1 MAKTLVVVE
10 SPAKAKTI
18 KKYLGSGFDVV
29 ASKGHIKDLPKKLG
43 VDIEKGFQETYEVVP
58 GKEKVVQELKQ
69 AATKADE
76 ILLATD
82 PDREGEAI
90 AWHIADELKGAKKS
104 TKRVE
109 FHEITKKGVEY
120 GVSHPRALDKNLY
133 DAQRCRRVLDRI
145 VGYDVSA
152 LVWSKLAF
160 GLSAG
165 RVQSVA
171 LRLIVDREREIE
183 AFVPEEYWNC
193 GAALTPGTQNGKNKG
208 NGHDAPH
215 PFIGRL
221 VSRDGEKLGV
231 KNGDEAARVRMDLE
245 KARYSVAKVTKSER
259 KRNAP
264 APYTTSKLQQD
275 AVNRLG
281 FGAKRAMQ
289 IAQGLYEGVDLGKDG
304 GPVGLITYMRTD
316 STRVSPDAINAVR
329 EYVEARH
336 GKEWVPPQPNVFKS
350 KKNAQDA
357 HEAIRPT
364 SMELSPESV
373 RKHLKDDQ
381 FKLYKLI
388 WERFVASQMAA
399 ALYDQTSVDIDA
411 IPASG
416 SNGGGKAYG
425 LRSSGR
431 ILKFSGWLEAYGKG
445 EPAKAAPLAGEG
457 DSDEAAEKNNGNGQN
472 GAGETNGVAK
482 AKDLLAEDAEATL
495 PELSEG
501 QVLDLVT
508 PPGVI
513 TEQKFTQPPPRYT
526 EASLVRELEER
537 GIGRPS
543 TYAEIISKVQARD
556 YVEKMDGTRFR
567 PTLLGKFVVDGLVRS
582 ELDFMDPAFTSK
594 MEEELDEVEAGNEE
608 RVDLLKRFYKRFRA
622 QLDVSKKGKRWNPD
636 PEPTDEKCELDGG
649 VMLKRWSRNG
659 WFLGCANYPD
669 CKSTRDLG
677 ADGTPTQ
684 PRETG
689 IDCDKC
695 GKPMVIKSGRFGE
708 FLSCTGYP
716 ECKNAKPV
724 PLGVKCPKC
733 GGDII
738 EIRSKKRGGR
748 PFYGCSNYANEA
760 IKCDFKL
767 WQKPIAEPCPNCA
780 APFLVMGGTRA
791 KPMIACANKE
801 CGYKRPVGET
811 AAGEGHA
818 GHTGGEH
825 AESPAAL

>member
-1 MAKTLVVVE
+1 MVKTLVVVE

-43 VDIEKGFQETYEVVP
+43 IDIEKGFQETYEVVP
-58 GKEKVVQELKQ
+58 GKEKVLQDLKQ
-69 AATKADE
+69 AAKDVDE
-76 ILLATD
+76 VLLATD

-90 AWHIADELKGAKKS
+90 AWHIAEELKPAKKK

-120 GVSHPRALDKNLY
+120 GVSHPRELDKDLY

-193 GAALTPGTQNGKNKG
+193 GAALSPATANATQAGG
-208 NGHDAPH
+208 SAAA

-221 VSRDGEKLGV
+221 VSRAGEKLGV
-231 KNGDEAARVRMDLE
+231 KNAAEASKVRADLE
-245 KARYSVAKVTKSER
+245 HARFAVAKVTKSER

-289 IAQGLYEGVDLGKDG
+289 IAQGLYEGVDLGKDDG
-304 GPVGLITYMRTD
+304 GSVGLITYMRTD
-316 STRVSPDAINAVR
+316 STRLSPDAVNAAR
-329 EYVEARH
+329 EYVVAKH
-336 GKEWVPPQPNVFKS
+336 GKEWVPAQPNVFKS
-350 KKNAQDA
+350 KKNSQDA

-364 SMELSPESV
+364 SMDLTPESV
-373 RKHLKDDQ
+373 RKHLKEEQ
-381 FKLYKLI
+381 YKLYKLI
-388 WERFVASQMAA
+388 WERFVASQMSPAV
-399 ALYDQTSVDIDA
+399 YDQTSIDIEA
-411 IPASG
+411 KPANGSG
-416 SNGGGKAYG
+416 ADTYG
-425 LRSSGR
+425 LRASGR
-431 ILKFSGWLEAYGKG
+431 VLKFSGWLDAYGKG
-445 EPAKAAPLAGEG
+445 EPAKSAPLAGEG
-457 DSDEAAEKNNGNGQN
+457 DDEKGEAN
-472 GAGETNGVAK
+472 GATNAGA
-482 AKDLLAEDAEATL
+482 ANGANGADARDLLAEDADASL

-501 QVLDLVT
+501 QTLNLVT
-508 PPGVI
+508 PPGI
-513 TEQKFTQPPPRYT
+513 LTEQKFTQPPPRYS

-556 YVEKMDGTRFR
+556 YVEKIEGGRFR
-567 PTLLGKFVVDGLVRS
+567 PTTLGKFVVDGLVSS
-582 ELDFMDPAFTSK
+582 ELDFMDPTFTSK
-594 MEEELDEVEAGNEE
+594 MEEELDEVEAGKEG

-622 QLDVSKKGKRWNPD
+622 QLDISKKGKRWNPE
-636 PEPTDEKCELDGG
+636 PEPTSEKCELDGG

-659 WFLGCANYPD
+659 WFLGCANYPE

-689 IDCDKC
+689 IACDKC
-695 GKPMVIKSGRFGE
+695 GKGMVIRSGRFGE

-738 EIRSKKRGGR
+738 EIRSKKKGGR

-760 IKCDFKL
+760 VKCDFKL
-767 WQKPIAEPCPNCA
+767 WQKPIAEPCPDCA
-780 APFLVMGGTRA
+780 APFLVMGGTRV

-801 CGYKRPVGET
+801 CGYKRPVGE
-811 AAGEGHA
+811 
-818 GHTGGEH
+818 
-825 AESPAAL
+825 PAAEATPIGGDHAAAPPAAI

>member
-1 MAKTLVVVE
+1 MGKTLVVVE

-18 KKYLGSGFDVV
+18 KKYLGSKYEVI

-43 VDIEKGFQETYEVVP
+43 VNIENGFQETYEVVP
-58 GKEKVVQELKQ
+58 GKEKVLQDLKD
-69 AATKADE
+69 AAVGVDE
-76 ILLATD
+76 VLLATD

-90 AWHIADELKGAKKS
+90 AWHISEELKPGKKP

-109 FHEITKKGVEY
+109 FHEITKK
-120 GVSHPRALDKNLY
+120 DLY

-193 GAALTPGTQNGKNKG
+193 GAALAAANGAA
-208 NGHDAPH
+208 DH
-215 PFIGRL
+215 PFVARL
-221 VSRDGEKLGV
+221 VSRDGEKLAI
-231 KNGDEAARVRMDLE
+231 KNADEAAAARGHLE
-245 KARYSVAKVTKSER
+245 GAHYAVTKVTKSER
-259 KRNAP
+259 KRNPP

-281 FGAKRAMQ
+281 FGAKRTMQ
-289 IAQGLYEGVDLGKDG
+289 VAQGLYEGIDLGKDG
-304 GPVGLITYMRTD
+304 GSVGLITYMRTD
-316 STRVSPDAINAVR
+316 STRLSPDAVN
-329 EYVEARH
+329 EAREH
-336 GKEWVPPQPNVFKS
+336 IVTSYGAEWVPAQPNVFKS

-364 SMELSPESV
+364 SLELTPESV
-373 RKHLKDDQ
+373 RRHLKEEQ

-388 WERFVASQMAA
+388 WDRFLASQMTPAV
-399 ALYDQTSVDIDA
+399 YDQTSIDVEGSA
-411 IPASG
+411 TDSG
-416 SNGGGKAYG
+416 KKGDRKVVYG
-425 LRSSGR
+425 LRGSGR
-431 ILKFSGWLEAYGKG
+431 VLKFSGWLEAYGKT
-445 EPAKAAPLAGEG
+445 EPSRGSTPLAGEG
-457 DSDEAAEKNNGNGQN
+457 EEKD
-472 GAGETNGVAK
+472 K
-482 AKDLLAEDAEATL
+482 DAKDPLADDAEATL
-495 PELSEG
+495 PDLSEG
-501 QVLDLVT
+501 QLLHLVS
-508 PPGVI
+508 PPAVI
-513 TEQKFTQPPPRYT
+513 TEQKFTQPSARYS
-526 EASLVRELEER
+526 EATLVRELEER

-556 YVEKMDGTRFR
+556 YVEKIEGGRFR

-594 MEEELDEVEAGNEE
+594 MEEELDEVEAGKEQ
-608 RVDLLKRFYKRFRA
+608 RVDLLNRFYKRFRE
-622 QLDVSKKGKRWNPD
+622 QLDLSKKGKRWNPD
-636 PEPTDEKCELDGG
+636 PEPTSEKCELCGG

-659 WFLGCANYPD
+659 WFLGCSNYPE

-689 IDCDKC
+689 ISCDKC
-695 GKPMVIKSGRFGE
+695 TKPMVIRSGRFGE

-733 GGDII
+733 GGDLI
-738 EIRSKKRGGR
+738 EIRPKKKGGKT
-748 PFYGCSNYANEA
+748 FYGCSSYADER

-767 WQKPIAEPCPNCA
+767 WQKPIAEPCPSCGA
-780 APFLVMGGTRA
+780 TFVVMGGTRT

-801 CGYKRPVGET
+801 CGYKRPVEEVTLG
-811 AAGEGHA
+811 A
-818 GHTGGEH
+818 
-825 AESPAAL
+825 PAANGESTEQPSAAV

>member
-1 MAKTLVVVE
+1 MGKTLVVVE

-18 KKYLGSGFDVV
+18 KKYLGSKFEVL
-29 ASKGHIKDLPKKLG
+29 ASKGHIKDLPKKMG
-43 VDIEKGFQETYEVVP
+43 IDIEKGFKETYEVVP
-58 GKEKVVQELKQ
+58 GKEKVVQELKD
-69 AATKADE
+69 AAKNADE

-90 AWHIADELKGAKKS
+90 AWHIMEELKSAKKS

-120 GVSHPRALDKNLY
+120 GVAHPRELDKNLY
-133 DAQRCRRVLDRI
+133 DAQRARRVLDRI

-183 AFVPEEYWNC
+183 AFVPVEYWNC
-193 GAALTPGTQNGKNKG
+193 GAALSPASG
-208 NGHDAPH
+208 AEH
-215 PFIGRL
+215 PFMGRL
-221 VSRDGEKLGV
+221 TSRDGEKLAV
-231 KNGDEAARVRMDLE
+231 KNGDEAARVRRDLDG
-245 KARYSVAKVTKSER
+245 ARYTVAKVTKSER
-259 KRNAP
+259 KRNP
-264 APYTTSKLQQD
+264 PTPYTTSKLQQD

-281 FGAKRAMQ
+281 FGAKRTMQ
-289 IAQGLYEGVDLGKDG
+289 VAQGLYEGIDLGTDG

-316 STRVSPDAINAVR
+316 STRLSPDFVAATR
-329 EYVEARH
+329 EHIAARY
-336 GKEWVPPQPNVFKS
+336 GKEWVPAQPNVFKS
-350 KKNAQDA
+350 KKSAQDA

-364 SMELSPESV
+364 SLELTPDSV
-373 RKHLKDDQ
+373 RRHLKEEQ
-381 FKLYKLI
+381 YKLYKLI
-388 WERFVASQMAA
+388 WERFLACQMTPAV
-399 ALYDQTSVDIDA
+399 YDQTSVDIEA
-411 IPASG
+411 KTA
-416 SNGGGKAYG
+416 GGTYG
-425 LRSSGR
+425 LRASGR

-445 EPAKAAPLAGEG
+445 EPTRGGLAGEAETDDDKSRADG
-457 DSDEAAEKNNGNGQN
+457 QGGPSRQDE
-472 GAGETNGVAK
+472 

-501 QVLDLVT
+501 QVLELVV
-508 PPGVI
+508 PPGIV
-513 TEQKFTQPPPRYT
+513 TDQKFTQPPPRYT

-567 PTLLGKFVVDGLVRS
+567 PTTLGKFVVDGLVKS

-594 MEEELDEVEAGNEE
+594 MEEELDEVEAGKEE
-608 RVDLLKRFYKRFRA
+608 RVDLLGRFYKRFRS
-622 QLDVSKKGKRWNPD
+622 QLDKSKKLSRWSP
-636 PEPTDEKCELDGG
+636 PSEPTEEKCSVCDSMMVKKWG
-649 VMLKRWSRNG
+649 KKG
-659 WFLGCANYPD
+659 WFLSCEKYPK
-669 CKSTRDLG
+669 CKNARDLD
-677 ADGTPTQ
+677 ADGNAAQ

-689 IDCDKC
+689 ISCDKC
-695 GKPMVIKSGRFGE
+695 GKPMVIKKSRFGE

-716 ECKNAKPV
+716 ECKNGKPI

-733 GGDII
+733 GGDIV
-738 EIRSKKRGGR
+738 EIRPKKRGGR
-748 PFYGCSNYANEA
+748 PFYGCSNYANEK

-767 WQKPIAEPCPNCA
+767 WQKPMAEACPDCGA
-780 APFLVMGGTRA
+780 AFLVMGGTRT

-801 CGYKRPVGET
+801 CGYKRPVGEAAST
-811 AAGEGHA
+811 AAIA
-818 GHTGGEH
+818 GGGEP
-825 AESPAAL
+825 APPPVAAL